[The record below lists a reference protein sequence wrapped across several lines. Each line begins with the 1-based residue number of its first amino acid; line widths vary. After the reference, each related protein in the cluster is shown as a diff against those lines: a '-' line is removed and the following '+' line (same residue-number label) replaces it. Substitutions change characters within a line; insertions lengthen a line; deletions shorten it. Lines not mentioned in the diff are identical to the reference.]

1 MKQLCH
7 QIVENIKE
15 HPPDYGNSDSIFGML
30 FTTYHQY
37 NQMDTEEIKRDFD
50 RLYTDMTGLSLR
62 DMDPIIDSVCCLVS
76 SHQKSGFI
84 DGIKVGLLI
93 AEELAS

>member
-1 MKQLCH
+1 MKQLYH
-7 QIVENIKE
+7 QIMGHIKE
-15 HPPDYGNSDSIFGML
+15 HPPDYGNSDSILEML

-37 NQMDTEEIKRDFD
+37 NQMDTKEIKRDFN
-50 RLYTDMTGLSLR
+50 RLYVDMTGLSLR
-62 DMDPIIDSVCCLVS
+62 EMDPIIDSVCCLVS

>member
-7 QIVENIKE
+7 QIMEHIKE
-15 HPPDYGNSDSIFGML
+15 HPPDYGNSDSILEML

-37 NQMDTEEIKRDFD
+37 NQMDTKEIKRDFD

-62 DMDPIIDSVCCLVS
+62 EMVPLSTRCAVWFPVIRNPDLLMASKSDS
-76 SHQKSGFI
+76 
-84 DGIKVGLLI
+84 
-93 AEELAS
+93 